1 MSEIHKRVLDL
12 STMAHSKNADMKTTP
27 AAPTHITW
35 FKKLALGTAAVL
47 LFCGAS
53 HHHKK
58 NSLPCQASSRK
69 GRKIG
74 SVEWAPASECAP
86 GTECGAVIVP
96 KDYFDPSAGTASIAI
111 ARFKA
116 TKFPKK
122 GTVFMNPG
130 GPGGSGTFLASQEF
144 ANLIGE
150 DWDILGF
157 DPRGINKT
165 SPRLQCF
172 GSTSDYNVFVSNT
185 VFQQGFTVA
194 SSTNLSDPAIEA
206 QLVQQSREF
215 LALKKSQADLCAK
228 NMGDE
233 LRYMGTATVVR
244 DMDFMTKIFDGED
257 AKINYWGGSYG
268 SILGSYLINMLP
280 ERAGFVVIDGVTDP
294 VNWSTEPSH
303 KWPRNWLASSEKT
316 YRFYLETCSRAGP
329 DACPLAEYLDEP
341 YEDIEARLE
350 IYFDRLAVAPL
361 PVPFAFR
368 PGFLTSG
375 AARALLIIYL
385 QQPTQWAESGLA
397 FGQALAGNGTLLF
410 NKLGKVMPRLTPHY
424 DLVRLGVT
432 CLDSPPPA
440 SPSEVPTPEDLAA
453 EILKT
458 MREVSPHFGASLSV
472 GEPDGGCQYWPVR
485 GPERFVGPWN
495 ATLEWPMLIVS
506 NTSGLRIN
514 SLMPDSTRMVI
525 QDGPGHCSLS
535 LPTLCTAKLVR
546 AYFAGNLPENGTM
559 CDTSYDFFPDPK
571 SKADSTLVEFTMDAE
586 DKKLLASAR
595 VAEELLRDVRG

>member
-1 MSEIHKRVLDL
+1 MSEIHKRILDL
-12 STMAHSKNADMKTTP
+12 PTMAHSKNAAMKTTH
-27 AAPTHITW
+27 AAPAHTTW
-35 FKKLALGTAAVL
+35 LKKLALRGAAAVL
-47 LFCGAS
+47 LFCVAS
-53 HHHKK
+53 HHHHKK
-58 NSLPCQASSRK
+58 NSLPCQESSRH

-86 GTECGAVIVP
+86 GTECGAVILHRNRP
-96 KDYFDPSAGTASIAI
+96 LQSNEISEERDRIHESRCARTCIHLQMAI
-111 ARFKA
+111 Y
-116 TKFPKK
+116 P
-122 GTVFMNPG
+122 GVG
-130 GPGGSGTFLASQEF
+130 GPGGSGTSLARQEF
-144 ANLIGE
+144 SDLIGE

-165 SPRLQCF
+165 SPQVQCF
-172 GSTSDYNVFVSNT
+172 GSTSDYNVFVANT
-185 VFQQGFTVA
+185 VLQQGFTLA

-206 QLVQQSREF
+206 QLVQQSRERTS
-215 LALKKSQADLCAK
+215 AQK

-244 DMDFMTKIFDGED
+244 DMDFIAKIFDGED
-257 AKINYWGGSYG
+257 AKINYWGGS
-268 SILGSYLINMLP
+268 LP
-280 ERAGFVVIDGVTDP
+280 ERAGFVMIDGVVDP

-303 KWPRNWLASSEKT
+303 KWPINWLASTEKT
-316 YRFYLETCSRAGP
+316 YRFYLKTCSRAGP
-329 DACPLAEYLDEP
+329 DACPLSEYLDDP

-350 IYFDRLAVAPL
+350 FFFDRLAVAPL

-397 FGQALAGNGTLLF
+397 FAQALAGNGTLLF

-440 SPSEVPTPEDLAA
+440 SPAEVPTPENLAA

-485 GPERFVGPWN
+485 GPERF
-495 ATLEWPMLIVS
+495 PMLIVS
-506 NTSGLRIN
+506 NTVSAFIPPRAPKTARSSHWITPIQSGLRIN
-514 SLMPDSTRMVI
+514 SPMPDFTRMII
-525 QDGPGHCSLS
+525 QDGPGHCSPS

-546 AYFAGNLPENGTM
+546 AYFAGTLPENGTM

-571 SKADSTLVEFTMDAE
+571 RGDPTLVEPTMDAE
-586 DKKLLASAR
+586 EKLLASVRA
-595 VAEELLRDVRG
+595 AEELLRDIRG